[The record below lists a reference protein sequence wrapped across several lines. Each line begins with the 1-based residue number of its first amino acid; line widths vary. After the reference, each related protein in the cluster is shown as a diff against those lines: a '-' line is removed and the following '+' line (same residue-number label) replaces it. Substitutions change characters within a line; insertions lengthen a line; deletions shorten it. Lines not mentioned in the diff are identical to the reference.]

1 MVATRNRVAL
11 LREAL
16 HALRAQRGCDLEV
29 IVVDDGSTD
38 GTPEEVERS
47 GDRRVRLL
55 RATRPGSANRARNEG
70 LAAAGAPRVAFC
82 DDDDVWA
89 PDKLARQLEVLEAT
103 GADWCYSGV
112 IEVDAQLR
120 PFRGAP
126 APQPAQLLRGL
137 PYRNEVPGGTS
148 NVMFDRALA
157 LELGGMDPSFT
168 HLADWD
174 LWIRLARRGAPAL
187 APAPLVAYRRH
198 GCNEGLRTTDLW
210 HEVDEL
216 ERRTADLR
224 PGRSVDRAMFLR
236 EEGSGRLRAGHRGAA
251 SASYLRAIRA
261 GDRPA
266 LHLLATVALP
276 VPVAH
281 QLRRWRLPA
290 SWLSAAEEWLAPL
303 RRELTA
309 AAPEATA

>member
-1 MVATRNRVAL
+1 MVATRNRLAL

-16 HALRAQRGCDLEV
+16 HSLRAQRGCDLEV
-29 IVVDDGSTD
+29 VVVDDGSTD
-38 GTPEEVERS
+38 GTPEEVERA
-47 GDRRVRLL
+47 GDCRVRLL

-70 LAAAGAPRVAFC
+70 LAAARAPRAAFC

-89 PDKLARQLEVLEAT
+89 PDKLTRQVEALEVT
-103 GADWCYSGV
+103 GSAWCYSGA
-112 IEVDAQLR
+112 IEVDARLR

-126 APQPAQLLRGL
+126 TRPPAEVLTGL

-148 NVMFDRALA
+148 NVLFDRKLV
-157 LELGGMDPSFT
+157 LELGGMEPSFT

-174 LWIRLARRGAPAL
+174 LWIRLARRGAPA
-187 APAPLVAYRRH
+187 AVPAPLVGYRRH
-198 GCNEGLRTTDLW
+198 GSNEGLRTADLW
-210 HEVDEL
+210 PELDEL

-224 PGRSVDRAMFLR
+224 PGRPVDRAMFLR

-266 LHLLATVALP
+266 RHLLPTVALP
-276 VPVAH
+276 VAIAH
-281 QLRRWRLPA
+281 QLRRRRLPDE
-290 SWLSAAEEWLAPL
+290 WLAEAEGWLAPL
-303 RRELTA
+303 RRELSA
-309 AAPEATA
+309 AATEARA